1 MAHGFLGRGPIKSTL
16 GLAVGALM
24 SVLIF
29 GAASAQTVPL
39 TITLPAGPAGT
50 VAATV
55 NGVAC
60 GTATTSTTAPTV
72 LTLAVGCQVPGATI
86 VLTSNGVVVDSSLT
100 VPTAGVGAL
109 TQATLLPANPVTIT
123 VPAVPGGSG
132 IISAVVGGQVCATA
146 AVSATTTAVLSLPA
160 ACAVPNSV
168 ISFTGAGG
176 ATLASTLTVPAT
188 GGGTLTLPSL
198 NATAPITAT
207 LPAGTGTLTA
217 YVNGAACGTVVL
229 GGATTVLTLPATCAT
244 PGGTLMFLTD
254 AGVQVAAM
262 PTLPLTGGG
271 AVTVSSLTPAVTRVS
286 LPAGPAGLITASVNG
301 IVCGTVSTTATGTQV
316 LTLIGDCS
324 IPGATINFET
334 SYGVDLASTVLIPG
348 TISGTL
354 TLPSLAALN
363 PLRITLPVGSGTV
376 NVMVGTN
383 VCATLNLSATV
394 TSTVTLPATCVVPGG
409 VISFTLNG
417 TTVPQTLTTPVSG
430 TGTLVLTQ
438 IGVVPTPAATGFD
451 MSTMQEE
458 RSGWPTIL
466 LALGTVVG
474 LVVAGSA
481 LRRRSQ

>member
-1 MAHGFLGRGPIKSTL
+1 MAYGVLARGPVKYAL

-39 TITLPAGPAGT
+39 TVTLPAGPVGT

-60 GTATTSTTAPTV
+60 GTATTSTTAPTILV
-72 LTLAVGCQVPGATI
+72 LAVGCQTPGAAI
-86 VLTSNGVVVDSSLT
+86 VLTSNGVAVASSLT
-100 VPTAGVGAL
+100 VPALGVGAL
-109 TQATLLPANPVTIT
+109 TQTTMLPVNPVTIT

-132 IISAVVGGQVCATA
+132 IINAVVGGQVCATA
-146 AVSATTTAVLSLPA
+146 AVSASTTAVLSLPA

-176 ATLASTLTVPAT
+176 AALASTLTVPAA

-198 NATAPITAT
+198 NAATPITVT

-229 GGATTVLTLPATCAT
+229 SGATTVLTLPATCAT
-244 PGGTLMFLTD
+244 PGGTLIFLTT
-254 AGVQVAAM
+254 AGVQIATLT
-262 PTLPLTGGG
+262 TLPLTGGG
-271 AVTVSSLTPAVTRVS
+271 ALTVASLTPAVTQVS
-286 LPAGPAGLITASVNG
+286 LPAGPAGIITASVNG
-301 IVCGTVSTTATGTQV
+301 VVCGTISTTATGTQV
-316 LTLIGDCS
+316 LTLLGDCS

-334 SYGVDLASTVLIPG
+334 SYGVELASTVLIPG

-354 TLPSLAALN
+354 TLTSLTALN

-394 TSTVTLPATCVVPGG
+394 TTTVTLPATCVVPGG

-417 TTVPQTLTTPVSG
+417 TTAPQMLTTPVSG

-438 IGVVPTPAATGFD
+438 IGIVPTPAATGFD
-451 MSTMQEE
+451 MSAMQDE
-458 RSGWPTIL
+458 RSGWPMIL
-466 LALGTVVG
+466 LALATVGG
-474 LVVAGSA
+474 LVVAGGV
-481 LRRRSQ
+481 LRRRSH